1 MHCRAS
7 PALVYPA
14 HTRVRR
20 ETPNVFWQGVC
31 APTTQFRAAVVPL
44 TQTYLMH
51 DTTSPFFFLV
61 QGFTMLHVGFQAAF
75 FTTTNLPC

>member
-1 MHCRAS
+1 
-7 PALVYPA
+7 
-14 HTRVRR
+14 
-20 ETPNVFWQGVC
+20 
-31 APTTQFRAAVVPL
+31 VPL

-75 FTTTNLPC
+75 FTTTNLPCWHAKPAGYAAGRPRLDL